1 MRYPVKFG
9 AVFLFWALSL
19 PVVSAQ
25 SALSEYVKVLRGGED
40 PVEYVFRLFETSDIV
55 ILGERDHRD
64 VTQYEFISKLIADP
78 RFAERIGHV
87 YTEVGVTNLTR
98 RANDLIK
105 GKYGS
110 WEEYRKARLDYLR
123 DEDYSFGWEK
133 TNRSMFIDSLYS
145 INSRLPDGKKITLG
159 LTDVK
164 FDWHKA
170 VSPTKYRKWYYKIN
184 FGKRD
189 KIMADNFIRLYKR
202 QKPIEGNRKALVIT
216 NEPHAANNPW
226 RGEYGSEGFRIKKN
240 LGEGKVKIVCLNWY
254 DIDDDHHVLVDDGR
268 WDASFELTGCRAVG
282 FDIAGTVFGQTVYS
296 LWGVDAKEGRAWQD
310 FADGVIYYKP
320 FYEFQSSMGIEGFV
334 ADSCREEQQRR
345 LDLLKNAGVYRDN
358 DWESNKEYYNTVGT
372 FPCTEEDDLDK
383 MKAQMGKWLDK

>member
-19 PVVSAQ
+19 PVVCAQ
-25 SALSEYVKVLRGGED
+25 SALSEYAKVMRGGED

-170 VSPTKYRKWYYKIN
+170 VSPTKYRKWYHKIN

-189 KIMADNFIRLYKR
+189 KMMADNFIRLYKR

-216 NEPHAANNPW
+216 NEPHAANDPW

-254 DIDDDHHVLVDDGR
+254 NIDDDHHVLVDDGR
-268 WDASFELTGCRAVG
+268 WDAAFELTGCRAVG
-282 FDIAGTVFGQTVYS
+282 FDIAGTAFGQTIYS

-310 FADGVIYYKP
+310 FADGIIYYKP
-320 FYEFQSSMGIEGFV
+320 FYEFQSSIGIEGFV